1 MYSLFSAYPFEEKA
15 TFASSDPA
23 LKDIWNVGWR
33 TARLCAH
40 ETYMDCPY
48 YEQLQYFGD
57 TRIQALIS
65 LFVSGDDQLM
75 RNAIL
80 LGDRSRN
87 PEGITQSRYPSELAQ
102 YTPLFSICWMLMVK
116 DYWMH
121 RQDDA
126 FVKQFFPGMRTILG
140 WYERRIN
147 QEDMLEGLPYLDFVD
162 SQYPRDE
169 ILQNSTN
176 KGMAVH
182 TLFYVYGLQQLAP
195 LFSHFG
201 YQAESQQL
209 QEIASKLKKSV
220 YTHCF
225 DANQKLFAD
234 TPDKNSYSQ
243 HVNVMAVLTDALP
256 AGEQTSLIRQT
267 LADTSLIQCATY
279 FQFYLFKAMKKA
291 GLGNQYIEQLQP
303 WRNMLANNL
312 STFSEWEVNPRSDCH
327 AWSASPN
334 YDLLATVCGIEP
346 ASAGFQTV
354 NIAPHLGSLRF
365 VKASMP
371 HPQGEIQ
378 VDLKRKGK
386 IGIEGS
392 IRLPAPLTGTFT
404 WQGKTIELKAG
415 TQKISL

>member
-1 MYSLFSAYPFEEKA
+1 
-15 TFASSDPA
+15 
-23 LKDIWNVGWR
+23 
-33 TARLCAH
+33 
-40 ETYMDCPY
+40 
-48 YEQLQYFGD
+48 
-57 TRIQALIS
+57 
-65 LFVSGDDQLM
+65 
-75 RNAIL
+75 
-80 LGDRSRN
+80 
-87 PEGITQSRYPSELAQ
+87 
-102 YTPLFSICWMLMVK
+102 
-116 DYWMH
+116 
-121 RQDDA
+121 
-126 FVKQFFPGMRTILG
+126 
-140 WYERRIN
+140 
-147 QEDMLEGLPYLDFVD
+147 
-162 SQYPRDE
+162 
-169 ILQNSTN
+169 
-176 KGMAVH
+176 
-182 TLFYVYGLQQLAP
+182 
-195 LFSHFG
+195 
-201 YQAESQQL
+201 
-209 QEIASKLKKSV
+209 
-220 YTHCF
+220 
-225 DANQKLFAD
+225 
-234 TPDKNSYSQ
+234 
-243 HVNVMAVLTDALP
+243 VLTDALP